1 MVLFNRALLSI
12 ALAFGLASA
21 STAATMPHVKVFDGT
36 VMAILSPDPADAN
49 RLDAFVLDEI
59 SGPGGS
65 RVEISILGGFGLS
78 PLGSNVSG
86 FILNIF
92 DLNFNEVLS
101 SDTLLGAPLVSPGPI
116 AEVLF
121 SISSGSILQQFKPT
135 GLLRLSDYAASNS
148 TVDVEVFLSPIP
160 LPAAAPML
168 LGGIAALALVRTRR
182 RA

>member
-1 MVLFNRALLSI
+1 MVLFSRALLSI
-12 ALAFGLASA
+12 ALAVGLAGA
-21 STAATMPHVKVFDGT
+21 ATAATMPRVKVFDGT
-36 VMAILSPDPADAN
+36 VSAILWEDPRDAN
-49 RLDAFVLDEI
+49 RLEASVLEEI
-59 SGPGGS
+59 SGLGGS
-65 RVEISILGGFGLS
+65 GFEISILGSFGLS

-86 FILNIF
+86 FVLNIF
-92 DLNFNEVLS
+92 DLNFGEVLS
-101 SDTLLGAPLVSPGPI
+101 SDTLLGAPLVSPGPT

-135 GLLRLSDYAASNS
+135 GLLRLSDYEVSNS

-168 LGGIAALALVRTRR
+168 LGGIAILALVRSRR

>member
-1 MVLFNRALLSI
+1 MVLFKHALLSI
-12 ALAFGLASA
+12 ALTFGLAGA
-21 STAATMPHVKVFDGT
+21 STAATMPHVKVFDGR

-59 SGPGGS
+59 SGPGGA
-65 RVEISILGGFGLS
+65 RFEIGILGSFDVS

-86 FILNIF
+86 FALNIF
-92 DLNFNEVLS
+92 DLNLDEVLI
-101 SDTLLGAPLVSPGPI
+101 SDTLLGAPLVSQGPT

-121 SISSGSILQQFKPT
+121 SISSGSVLQQFKPT
-135 GLLRLSDYAASNS
+135 GLLRLSGYAASNS

-168 LGGIAALALVRTRR
+168 LGGIAALALIRSRR
-182 RA
+182 RV